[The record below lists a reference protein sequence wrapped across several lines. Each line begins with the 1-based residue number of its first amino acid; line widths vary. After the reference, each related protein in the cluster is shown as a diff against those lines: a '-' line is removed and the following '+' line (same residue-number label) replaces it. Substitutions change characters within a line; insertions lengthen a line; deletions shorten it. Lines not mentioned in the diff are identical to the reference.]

1 MLSFISE
8 NGLPEL
14 IGVPK
19 MAVTESEPRE
29 LPMGMVLEMDSKHD
43 T

>member
-1 MLSFISE
+1 MLGFILE

-14 IGVPK
+14 IGVLK
-19 MAVTESEPRE
+19 MPVIERWPPE
-29 LPMGMVLEMDSKHD
+29 LPMGMVLEMDSKQD